1 MTEAEKLSAHQQ
13 IEQAVQGMQLY
24 PLGIMLPSMGMSFN
38 TFMREVG
45 GLSAGRVAQGNF
57 DKLRASTLAKV
68 NANVQDW
75 TLRLAKEQG
84 WPEEVGRSMLENMP
98 VCSNGRDAGFAG
110 LLHVLQRPDGLQLP
124 LSIGVG
130 LAVDELLQGLQA
142 ALEADDCAL
151 FAQHVIQFLEQQ
163 KWSELESSGDEQ
175 FDATV
180 QEWMHATS
188 WDAIQPLADKFLQEA
203 LHSFFAA
210 ADVEWGNFFF
220 SGFIDTPVLPLV
232 APKLADGF
240 KLGEKLKPKQQL
252 LRRPVRRLF
261 ELSATLIY
269 QQYFKAWPEH
279 RPTVQE
285 LAHWMNEDEDVV
297 YNYLDGSKLLTSND
311 FFDHWVEMQRWIARE
326 AKYGE
331 PDLVQVPSMLLLF
344 AIGWQATLIKRGKN
358 KKIQSFVYFDDEIT
372 RHWNMYRKRW
382 DSHLQRAEVTLE
394 MPAWLN

>member
-24 PLGIMLPSMGMSFN
+24 PLRIMLPAMGMNFN

-57 DKLRASTLAKV
+57 DKLRASTLGKV

-75 TLRLAKEQG
+75 ALRLAKEQG

-110 LLHVLQRPDGLQLP
+110 LLHALQRPDGLQLP

-130 LAVDELLQGLQA
+130 LAVDELLHGLQA

-210 ADVEWGNFFF
+210 ADVEWGNFYF
-220 SGFIDTPVLPLV
+220 SGFIDTPALPLV

-261 ELSATLIY
+261 ELCATLIY

-311 FFDHWVEMQRWIARE
+311 FFDHWVEMHRWIAE
-326 AKYGE
+326 QAEKKPEQIG
-331 PDLVQVPSMLLLF
+331 VPSLLLLF